1 MTTPTR
7 PASRGGAPPRAVQQ
21 DNARTPAAPP
31 PPWMAES
38 AVSGSCK
45 SREILALVADKWS
58 LFVVYTR
65 GAAGTLRFSDVR
77 RRVPAISQ
85 RMLTVTLRNL
95 ERDGLLTRAVFP
107 EVPPR
112 VEYTLTPL
120 GATLLEIVTPLIQ
133 WADAH
138 VPAIDAARAR
148 YDRQLQGSAPDAIG
162 D

>member
-1 MTTPTR
+1 MAVPIRAAPGAGAALSDVRRGR
-7 PASRGGAPPRAVQQ
+7 PAAAAPSATP
-21 DNARTPAAPP
+21 PAA
-31 PPWMAES
+31 AEAAS
-38 AVSGSCK
+38 SSCR

-58 LFVVYTR
+58 LLVIYTL
-65 GAAGTLRFSDVR
+65 GTQGTLRFSEVR

-95 ERDGLLTRAVFP
+95 ERDGLLTRAIFP

-120 GATLLEIVTPLIQ
+120 GATLLEIVTPLIV

-138 VPAIDAARAR
+138 VPEIDAARAR
-148 YDRQLQGSAPDAIG
+148 YDQQLQGAAG
-162 D
+162 AGAV